1 MVKSIKNPDTCLKN
15 NKKGVE
21 KLLLFFLYNENP
33 TIVVGFSVGFTD
45 EAEKKTP
52 NVI

>member
-1 MVKSIKNPDTCLKN
+1 MTENSVVL
-15 NKKGVE
+15 
-21 KLLLFFLYNENP
+21 FLYNENP
-33 TIVVGFSVGFTD
+33 TIVVGFGKGSTG

>member
-1 MVKSIKNPDTCLKN
+1 MHFASR
-15 NKKGVE
+15 
-21 KLLLFFLYNENP
+21 FLYNENHA
-33 TIVVGFSVGFTD
+33 IVAWFSEGSTG